1 MQVAH
6 ERRGGALEVCDQRGL
21 VRVWVRVGARVR
33 VEVRARVRVSCLG
46 AIRAALLCMR
56 A

>member
-1 MQVAH
+1 M
-6 ERRGGALEVCDQRGL
+6 GDQGGL
-21 VRVWVRVGARVR
+21 VGVGVRVGARVR
-33 VEVRARVRVSCLG
+33 DEAGARVRVSCLG

>member
-6 ERRGGALEVCDQRGL
+6 ERRGGALEVGDQGGL
-21 VRVWVRVGARVR
+21 VRVRVGARVR
-33 VEVRARVRVSCLG
+33 VEVGARVRVSCLG